1 MSSLC
6 AAHARHTPGQ
16 NTTDICMHVGLVQGR
31 LGDRHLLMH
40 MLQHDS
46 ALQASLDCYRNN
58 YIDCTVK
65 MHTTPS
71 CEKEHGHRQMQQH
84 IQTFLYEATTYYF
97 AVGFVVFRFH
107 KMPQQQGTTLLV
119 PAVVPLGDIEWC
131 YTGETDSLLQIPEI
145 EVPRC
150 NSGETPRFYVY
161 KFRST
166 GQYTSVDSC
175 GVLSRLTQNYR
186 RLVHARDYDLI
197 IRNENLRKTFF
208 IEQAVKSN
216 VDVLTQGSKAAE
228 YGELQAI
235 MDYTRGHR
243 ATTHSAI
250 PPTQNE
256 EVKQGI
262 LVPVVWC
269 GGRPARALLFS
280 KHSARP
286 TTPPGPGGGGPLVG
300 GAPPPPGKQRVPCML
315 AALQALSQ

>member
-1 MSSLC
+1 
-6 AAHARHTPGQ
+6 
-16 NTTDICMHVGLVQGR
+16 
-31 LGDRHLLMH
+31 
-40 MLQHDS
+40 MLP
-46 ALQASLDCYRNN
+46 Y
-58 YIDCTVK
+58 
-65 MHTTPS
+65 
-71 CEKEHGHRQMQQH
+71 

-107 KMPQQQGTTLLV
+107 KMPQQPTTLV

-256 EVKQGI
+256 AVKQGI

>member
-1 MSSLC
+1 
-6 AAHARHTPGQ
+6 
-16 NTTDICMHVGLVQGR
+16 
-31 LGDRHLLMH
+31 
-40 MLQHDS
+40 MLP
-46 ALQASLDCYRNN
+46 Y
-58 YIDCTVK
+58 
-65 MHTTPS
+65 
-71 CEKEHGHRQMQQH
+71 
-84 IQTFLYEATTYYF
+84 IQTFLYEATTYYL

-107 KMPQQQGTTLLV
+107 KMPQQPTTLV

-150 NSGETPRFYVY
+150 KSGETPRFYVY

-208 IEQAVKSN
+208 IEQAVRSN

-262 LVPVVWC
+262 LVPVVWWC
-269 GGRPARALLFS
+269 GAAGNTDCAMFCSVDFQHLCRVDTLVFCFVLPRINTRRRQQPRKSNSSCCQPIHRLATSPCRLAPSTCNSTRQNTKTRSVRFCIPLLAEVGVVGAVGVATTQQRQLV
-280 KHSARP
+280 ARP
-286 TTPPGPGGGGPLVG
+286 GRRAAVAAVQLVHR
-300 GAPPPPGKQRVPCML
+300 ARSPWW
-315 AALQALSQ
+315 